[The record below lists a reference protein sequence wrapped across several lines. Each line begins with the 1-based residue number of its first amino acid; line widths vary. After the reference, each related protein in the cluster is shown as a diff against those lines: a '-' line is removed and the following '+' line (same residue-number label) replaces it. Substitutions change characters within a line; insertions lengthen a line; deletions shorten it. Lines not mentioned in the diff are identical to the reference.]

1 MNIAKLADRYVAV
14 KEIEKIMSKH
24 TFLHLQL
31 KNKEE
36 MEALWCKETASPTL
50 TTNHGTYSGY
60 DEIFTWYVEDFEKRA
75 FSNDCAMQANHEV
88 LQQFNV
94 EDLHGVGTFLVDT
107 FTTPI
112 IELAEDMATAK
123 GWFCG
128 SAITTDIV
136 DGAPQARWT
145 WKKYGVDFVLEN
157 GTYKIWHLK
166 MLTEFSIKPGAN
178 WTDGSD
184 ELPFGTLPSNTSCQ
198 YNYYSPER
206 VPENNPPIP
215 VPYSTFTET
224 FSY

>member
-1 MNIAKLADRYVAV
+1 MNIEELADRYIAV

-31 KNKEE
+31 KNREE
-36 MEALWCKETASPTL
+36 METLWCKKTPEPTL
-50 TTNHGTYSGY
+50 TTNHGTYRGY
-60 DEIFTWYVEDFEKRA
+60 DEIFAWYVEEFEKRA
-75 FSNDCAMQANHEV
+75 FTNDCAMQANHEA
-88 LQQFNV
+88 LRQFNV
-94 EDLHGVGTFLVDT
+94 DELHGVGTFLVDT

-112 IELAEDMATAK
+112 VELAEDMATAK

-145 WKKYGVDFVLEN
+145 WKKYGVDFTLED
-157 GTYKIWHLK
+157 GAYKIWHLK
-166 MLTEFSIKPGAN
+166 MLTEFSIKPGTS

-184 ELPFGTLPSNTSCQ
+184 ELPCGMPPSDTTCQ
-198 YNYYSPER
+198 YDFYSPER

-215 VPYSTFTET
+215 VPYSTFRET